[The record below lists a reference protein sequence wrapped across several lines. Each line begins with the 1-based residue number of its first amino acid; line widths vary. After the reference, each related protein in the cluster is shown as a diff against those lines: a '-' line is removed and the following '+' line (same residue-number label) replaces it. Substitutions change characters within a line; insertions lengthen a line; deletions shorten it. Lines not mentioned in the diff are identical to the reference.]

1 MKTLFFDLVHQKNLF
16 SSLIVVIFGQKMVIL
31 EKCAECAKVCVL
43 ETNRNICVREKI
55 DQNSKTQQPC
65 DSLIYD
71 SLLFMI
77 AFLIM
82 LE

>member
-1 MKTLFFDLVHQKNLF
+1 
-16 SSLIVVIFGQKMVIL
+16 MVIL

-65 DSLIYD
+65 R
-71 SLLFMI
+71 
-77 AFLIM
+77 FLNKVKLRRLVLGKIV
-82 LE
+82 LVPLNQIL